1 MLVKRYRYPLFVPS
15 WVVDTIN
22 RQSGKLSD
30 ILDLNTLSEHLSGE
44 DVACIA
50 ALNKNSM
57 RYFGFQNEDAIYSA
71 WISGKESDTYH
82 NHVEPMLAMVS
93 RTLEARLI
101 DDDTLSGVE
110 PFEIKDIS
118 SDCFLVIVNPGH
130 FGPSNSAVSK
140 GLLVREL
147 LKLFYAYDGF
157 DAVTNNRLFD
167 VYFESLVSSNRG

>member
-1 MLVKRYRYPLFVPS
+1 V
-15 WVVDTIN
+15 
-22 RQSGKLSD
+22 
-30 ILDLNTLSEHLSGE
+30 
-44 DVACIA
+44 
-50 ALNKNSM
+50 
-57 RYFGFQNEDAIYSA
+57 
-71 WISGKESDTYH
+71 
-82 NHVEPMLAMVS
+82 
-93 RTLEARLI
+93 
-101 DDDTLSGVE
+101 
-110 PFEIKDIS
+110 IKDIS